1 MTEPLEKRL
10 ERLEIESLKTI
21 YKLVDQ
27 LRSDEIVAA
36 NRGTKISL
44 TRMRKTAS
52 EISKQCKLLRQ
63 ELLSRRN
70 AHDGRDG
77 KIRSGRGEPEDR
89 GGEETE
95 AMPEV

>member
-1 MTEPLEKRL
+1 MSERERLKRL
-10 ERLEIESLKTI
+10 NIESLQTL

-70 AHDGRDG
+70 AHDRGDG
-77 KIRSGRGEPEDR
+77 KIRSGRGESENC
-89 GGEETE
+89 GGETTETVS
-95 AMPEV
+95 EV